1 MFEFITDE
9 EERGQVGIGTL
20 IVFIAMVLVAA
31 IAAGVL
37 INTAGF
43 LQTKSEAT
51 GQEASAQV
59 SNRVTVVNAY
69 GNVNGGNDT
78 FGSGTTDVIQNNT
91 VHYVNVT
98 VMRAAGSENINLSE
112 ATVQWIGP
120 NEATTLINGPND
132 AANTSNTHFAT
143 IGVTDDEQNEVLSDK
158 DTRIK
163 IVMNATAIKNDKS
176 DFTGVSSTLPG
187 LAEGENVKLTITTQ
201 YGASTDY
208 WVSVPESL
216 MDKTAVDL

>member
-69 GNVNGGNDT
+69 GSVNDANDSVKN
-78 FGSGTTDVIQNNT
+78 GT
-91 VHYVNVT
+91 VHFVNVT

-112 ATVQWIGP
+112 ATIQWIGP
-120 NEATTLINGPND
+120 NQATTLVNGPNNAD
-132 AANTSNTHFAT
+132 QTSNEQFAT
-143 IGVTDDEQNEVLSDK
+143 IGVTDDDQDQVLSDK

-163 IVMNATAIKNDKS
+163 LVMNATAIKNDDGS
-176 DFTGVSSTLPG
+176 FSGTGNSLTG
-187 LAEGENVKLTITTQ
+187 LMEGENVKLTITTQ

-216 MDKTAVDL
+216 MDKQAVKL